1 MPSHRMPSEGLD
13 RALCV
18 VSPPPRPRAGREG
31 TQGLRPL
38 PSALLRA
45 ALGNA
50 AVLPSPGGTGSGPD
64 YHLQSPRLQ
73 QIWCGNLQDP
83 ERLKNPSFALSAGPK
98 LAEISR
104 LPTPWRGTQE
114 GKNSNARSS
123 RVQLP
128 WHLPGLQRQVP
139 CVGGGKRLVGSTVLF
154 PGSVTEKE
162 LGQIFVVFRKSG
174 ACYPKEALRLKPPK
188 LALCVSPHQR
198 LVGCRGSVSFAN
210 VTVTSGVPS
219 P

>member
-18 VSPPPRPRAGREG
+18 VSPPPPPRPRAGREG

-50 AVLPSPGGTGSGPD
+50 AVLPPPGGTGSGPD

-73 QIWCGNLQDP
+73 QIWCGNLQDL

-114 GKNSNARSS
+114 GKNSIARSS

-154 PGSVTEKE
+154 PGSVTET
-162 LGQIFVVFRKSG
+162 G
-174 ACYPKEALRLKPPK
+174 AGPDIRGFPEKWGMLP
-188 LALCVSPHQR
+188 Q
-198 LVGCRGSVSFAN
+198 RGSAFK
-210 VTVTSGVPS
+210 TP
-219 P
+219 